1 MRMKF
6 TGQASEGTTA
16 IDSDDT
22 ALVLNSPS
30 PTPANAPSSAEVAT
44 VPRVVLGSIASAD
57 LSQPDVITFDNLPDG
72 TIVTDQFPGVSF
84 TGAQVLTAGVDLNPN
99 FPPVSNPN
107 VVFDFLN
114 GTITA
119 TFTTPVTSVGA
130 FVTGNT
136 SITETIFSG
145 ATMLGSVSTGGANFI
160 GADTGLPPNIF
171 LGISSF
177 GITSAVFTDTGNSFT
192 LDNFTF
198 TPVPSPTPT
207 NLRITDI
214 IPFSDSGESVQ
225 NSEPSLAV
233 NPVNGCWDLEQT
245 CQSSGYGFEKLS

>member
-1 MRMKF
+1 MRWEDVMKSVF
-6 TGQASEGTTA
+6 ATTL
-16 IDSDDT
+16 
-22 ALVLNSPS
+22 ALSLF
-30 PTPANAPSSAEVAT
+30 ACCDAYA
-44 VPRVVLGSIASAD
+44 
-57 LSQPDVITFDNLPDG
+57 DVITFDNLPDR
-72 TIVTDQFPGVSF
+72 TIVTNQFPGVSF

-136 SITETIFSG
+136 SITETIFRG

-160 GADTGLPPNIF
+160 GAGTGLPPNIF
-171 LGISSF
+171 LSISDF
-177 GITSAVFTDTGNSFT
+177 DITRAVFTDTGNSFT

-198 TPVPSPTPT
+198 TPVPAPIAGAGLPG
-207 NLRITDI
+207 LI
-214 IPFSDSGESVQ
+214 
-225 NSEPSLAV
+225 LA
-233 NPVNGCWDLEQT
+233 GGGLLGWWRRRQKT
-245 CQSSGYGFEKLS
+245 A

>member
-1 MRMKF
+1 MRWEDVMKSVF
-6 TGQASEGTTA
+6 ATTL
-16 IDSDDT
+16 
-22 ALVLNSPS
+22 ALSLF
-30 PTPANAPSSAEVAT
+30 ACCDAYA
-44 VPRVVLGSIASAD
+44 
-57 LSQPDVITFDNLPDG
+57 DVITFDNLPDR
-72 TIVTDQFPGVSF
+72 TIVTNQFPGVSF

-136 SITETIFSG
+136 SITETIFRG

-160 GADTGLPPNIF
+160 GAGTGLPPNIF
-171 LGISSF
+171 LSISDF
-177 GITSAVFTDTGNSFT
+177 DITRAVFTDTGNSFT

-198 TPVPSPTPT
+198 TPVPGPIVGAGLPG
-207 NLRITDI
+207 LI
-214 IPFSDSGESVQ
+214 
-225 NSEPSLAV
+225 LACGALV
-233 NPVNGCWDLEQT
+233 ALARRRRQLVA
-245 CQSSGYGFEKLS
+245 